1 MTNIALAR
9 AYGMT
14 VANYVCVCA
23 IGFISISAVH
33 AQELPDITNG
43 MEMDGSVDLSSV
55 RLCDS
60 RNPSSWRDA
69 QTIEGVTIEED
80 SSCDPDMPALIAAAV
95 KGTNHISIETLNQT
109 GLAPD
114 AVTKGADLDGDGDPD
129 VIDIKLEI
137 VGLNEGVNPLTE
149 HEIAPG
155 VAPPFWVFAP
165 KSTGM
170 ATEGMSAAQLMRMPS
185 PAIRIEQDDKVTLTI
200 ENTHYMPHTVHLH
213 GVDHP
218 FVDENGEGNDGVPQ
232 TSEMPIKPGE
242 SRTYDINPRVAGT
255 MAYHCHVKPDVHVTM
270 GLSGMFIIEENK
282 PNNPVQTLNIGN
294 GKVRYP
300 SVDSKKNYDGEFD
313 LHYQDLD
320 KELGEPIQ
328 ESDDPRE
335 IMQFVDNEYDI
346 TEATQDYF
354 MLNGKSFPYT
364 LRESQIIVDPNNQY
378 LLRVLN
384 IGVETMALHTH
395 GHKVKVKA
403 LDGIDLPRGTEYYR
417 DVVDIHAAQ
426 RVDLILDTTNDGLN
440 SYGEGIWLFHDHEE
454 SHITTDGVSPGGQL
468 STITYRSYLGERGM
482 PETLG
487 MDLRPYFTPEYYDR
501 SSSSAALGMAGNV
514 AVKGMYTGVAIV
526 IVFGLAGFIGARFMS
541 RNKVSE
547 NSEGGYVQVSALLR
561 IVMTSMLLSSTL
573 LGAGIAFAQELDLKG
588 IHIMPDGVVML
599 GSGEAL
605 PDASVT
611 RSGDIQLGDGR
622 IVTPAIDMRS
632 NKMLGVKDDSESTS
646 NSEIERSITPP
657 PDTESASD
665 ETDMMGMEDAPES
678 TEMSHSG
685 MPGMD
690 GIHIMPNG
698 RVMTGT
704 GMWLSDAEVTS
715 GGVIVLGSREE
726 IQPILDMRAG
736 DGIRRTANSM
746 VVNENFDNLPLGC
759 SKVSEEKNIT
769 VKAGTEVA
777 KEFPGTMFTYDVRS
791 FEDVE
796 PCTRLTVTFENKDSV
811 RHQFMVHDLPPDTY
825 PMGMFNIEVTGP
837 GKETGTFITPPEEK
851 TLTVHCG
858 VPEHE
863 AKGMLAQIKNRG
875 GNGDITNIP
884 GLTRSA
890 VETKESVTTVFSQS
904 FQYVSLVFV
913 GLGVGVSV
921 FFSHHLIQRRRVF
934 IN

>member
-1 MTNIALAR
+1 MSNRALVHTWA
-9 AYGMT
+9 AT
-14 VANYVCVCA
+14 VVVFVCMCA
-23 IGFISISAVH
+23 IGFISTSIVH
-33 AQELPDITNG
+33 AQELPDITSD
-43 MEMDGSVDLSSV
+43 MEMDSAVELSSV

-60 RNPSSWRDA
+60 RNPSSWREA
-69 QTIEGVTIEED
+69 QTIEGIAIEED
-80 SSCDPDMPALIAAAV
+80 PSCDPDMPALIAAAV
-95 KGTNHISIETLNQT
+95 KGTNNISTETLNQT

-129 VIDIKLEI
+129 VINIKLEI
-137 VGLNEGVNPLTE
+137 VGLNEGQNPLTE

-155 VAPPFWVFAP
+155 ITPPFWAFAP

-185 PAIRIEQDDKVTLTI
+185 PAIRIEQDDVVTLTI

-232 TSEMPIKPGE
+232 TSEMPIQPGE

-300 SVDSKKNYDGEFD
+300 SVDSKQNYDGEFD

-346 TEATQDYF
+346 TEADPDYF

-514 AVKGMYTGVAIV
+514 GIKGMYTGLAIV
-526 IVFGLAGFIGARFMS
+526 VVFGFVGFVGSRFIS
-541 RNKVSE
+541 RNKSSR
-547 NSEGGYVQVSALLR
+547 NSDGGYAQISVLLR
-561 IVMTSMLLSSTL
+561 TVVVSVLLSMAF
-573 LGAGIAFAQELDLKG
+573 LGASVAFAQELDLKG

-599 GSGEAL
+599 GSGESL

-611 RSGDIQLGDGR
+611 ESGDIRLSDGR
-622 IVTPAIDMRS
+622 IVTPALDMRS
-632 NKMLGVKDDSESTS
+632 DKTLGVVEDSMSTS
-646 NSEIERSITPP
+646 NSEMDPTMTAPTV
-657 PDTESASD
+657 TESVD
-665 ETDMMGMEDAPES
+665 GGTGMMEMEGAPES

-685 MPGMD
+685 MSGMD

-698 RVMTGT
+698 RVMTGD
-704 GMWLSDAEVTS
+704 GVWLSDAEVTS
-715 GGVIVLGSREE
+715 GGMIVLGSGEE

-759 SKVSEEKNIT
+759 SEISGEKNVT

-777 KEFPGTMFTYDVRS
+777 EEFPDTMFTYDVRS
-791 FEDVE
+791 FEDIE
-796 PCTRLTVTFENKDSV
+796 PCTKLTITFENKDSV
-811 RHQFMVHDLPPDTY
+811 RHQFMVHDLPPDIY

-863 AKGMLAQIKNRG
+863 AKGMLAQIKNG
-875 GNGDITNIP
+875 GGDGDIANIP
-884 GLTRSA
+884 GVTRGSMK
-890 VETKESVTTVFSQS
+890 TKESGTNTINQTL
-904 FQYVSLVFV
+904 QYILLASL
-913 GLGVGVSV
+913 GLGVGIAM
-921 FFSHHLIQRRRVF
+921 FYGNQLIQRRRTL